1 MTKASAILSKIK
13 NKLVTYD
20 ICFSPGA
27 KASHT
32 LRFDVE
38 LEPNMSV
45 HIYVDIDEERPIAL
59 TLIHS
64 SSVDIVYN
72 EVPSLYC
79 GFVDKTL
86 QFCHHLIE
94 LDKNRYRLIELDKN
108 PNDIV
113 NQIVFYLTH
122 NFFQF
127 ETPSSGE

>member
-1 MTKASAILSKIK
+1 MTKASAKLSEIK

-27 KASHT
+27 KTDHT
-32 LRFDVE
+32 LTFDVE
-38 LEPNMSV
+38 LEPNMGV
-45 HIYVDIDEERPIAL
+45 HVYVDVDKKTPIAL

-64 SSVDIVYN
+64 SSVGVVYH

-86 QFCHHLIE
+86 QFCHS
-94 LDKNRYRLIELDKN
+94 LIELDKN
-108 PNDIV
+108 PDDTV
-113 NQIVFYLTH
+113 NQIVSYLTN

>member
-1 MTKASAILSKIK
+1 MIEASAKLSKIE
-13 NKLVTYD
+13 NRIVTYD
-20 ICFSPGA
+20 LCFSPGA

-32 LRFDVE
+32 LIFDVE
-38 LEPNMSV
+38 LEPNMGV
-45 HIYVDIDEERPIAL
+45 YIYVDVDGETPIAL

-64 SSVDIVYN
+64 SSANIVYH

-86 QFCHHLIE
+86 QFCH
-94 LDKNRYRLIELDKN
+94 RLIKLDKN
-108 PNDIV
+108 PNDTV
-113 NQIVFYLTH
+113 NQIVSYLTN